1 MSLFSKIPVKKPGR
15 NLFNLSFD
23 SKLSCN
29 MGQLVPILVKPVVPG
44 DTFQNQTEI
53 FLRFA
58 PMLAPIMHSVYI
70 TTHFF
75 FVPNRLVWNEW
86 EDFITGGKDGTAS
99 PVFPRLNFSSPSVI
113 NSYLQEGQLA
123 DYMGIP
129 TSSAGVGNTTYPNYV
144 SALPFRAYQLIY
156 NEYYRDQNLIDEID
170 FSRDSGI
177 FNAPSSEYAA
187 LLTLRN
193 RCWQKDYFTS
203 ALPWAQRGEPVTIP
217 VGGQAPIF
225 AMPGKP
231 GDFQVIKKYDGTMLP
246 YLGNLEQDANTGH
259 FSSSNPANPTQKND
273 VILDPNGTMY
283 ADLSDSTSV
292 TINDLRAAQKLQEWL
307 TKNARGGARYTEQI
321 LNHFGVRSSD
331 ARLQRPEFLGGGMDY
346 LAVSEVLQTS
356 ATQDNTTPLG
366 DFAGHGV
373 AQSAT
378 HTFRKFFE
386 EHGYVIGILSIM
398 PKTAYQQGIPKDYF
412 KFDKMDFYFPEFAH
426 LGEQEIKV
434 KELYFNYYDQIDPE
448 TNVRANE
455 NTFGYTPRY
464 AEYKFSSSEVHG
476 DFRSSLDYWHLGR
489 IFSNT
494 PKLNKDFVTANP
506 STRIFAV
513 QDKDISH
520 CWIRCYHNL
529 KAIRPMPK
537 YGVPIY

>member
-1 MSLFSKIPVKKPGR
+1 MSLFSKIPVKKPRR

-75 FVPNRLVWNEW
+75 FVPNRLLWNEW

-99 PVFPRLNFSSPSVI
+99 PVFPRLNFSTSSVI
-113 NSYLQEGQLA
+113 NSYLKEGGLA

-129 TSSAGVGNTTYPNYV
+129 TSAAGVGNTTYPNYV

-156 NEYYRDQNLIDEID
+156 NEYYRDQNLIDEIE
-170 FSRDSGI
+170 FSRESGI

-193 RCWQKDYFTS
+193 RAWQKDYFTS

-217 VGGQAPIF
+217 VGGEAPVMWQKGRLG
-225 AMPGKP
+225 AQLKNP
-231 GDFQVIKKYDGTMLP
+231 DGTLVSSGT
-246 YLGNLEQDANTGH
+246 LVSNGSNLALD
-259 FSSSNPANPTQKND
+259 SNAQAIT
-273 VILDPNGTMY
+273 IDPKDSLF
-283 ADLSDSTSV
+283 ADLSEATSV

-398 PKTAYQQGIPKDYF
+398 PKTAYQQGLPKDYF
-412 KFDKMDFYFPEFAH
+412 KFDKMDFYFPEFAN
-426 LGEQEIKV
+426 LGEQEIKT
-434 KELYFNYYDQIDPE
+434 KELYLNYYDQVDSE
-448 TNVRANE
+448 TNIRSNE

-513 QDKDISH
+513 QDENISH

>member
-1 MSLFSKIPVKKPGR
+1 MSLFSKIPVKKPRR
-15 NLFNLSFD
+15 NLFNLGFD

-29 MGQLVPILVKPVVPG
+29 MGQLVPILVKPVIPG

-99 PVFPRLNFSSPSVI
+99 PVFPRLNFSSASVI
-113 NSYLQEGQLA
+113 NSYLRQGQLA

-129 TSSAGVGNTTYPNYV
+129 TAPAGVANTTYPNYV

-156 NEYYRDQNLIDEID
+156 NEYYRDQNLIDEVE
-170 FSRDSGI
+170 FSRDSGV
-177 FNAPSSEYAA
+177 FNEPSPEYAS

-203 ALPWAQRGEPVTIP
+203 ALPWAQRGEPVGIP
-217 VGGQAPIF
+217 LSGAADIIRVPNLQNNLV
-225 AMPGKP
+225 KP
-231 GDFQVIKKYDGTMLP
+231 DGTSIGDGVLKTANFGDLYVENPSGVLERAVIKPEAYRA
-246 YLGNLEQDANTGH
+246 NLSTA
-259 FSSSNPANPTQKND
+259 
-273 VILDPNGTMY
+273 
-283 ADLSDSTSV
+283 TSV
-292 TINDLRAAQKLQEWL
+292 TVNDLRAAQKLQEWL

-356 ATQDNTTPLG
+356 ATQQDTTPLG

-386 EHGYVIGILSIM
+386 EHGYIIGILSIM

-426 LGEQEIKV
+426 LGEQEIKT
-434 KELYFNYYDQIDPE
+434 KELYLDYYDQIDPE
-448 TNVRANE
+448 TNIRANE

-494 PKLNKDFVTANP
+494 PKLNKEFVTADP